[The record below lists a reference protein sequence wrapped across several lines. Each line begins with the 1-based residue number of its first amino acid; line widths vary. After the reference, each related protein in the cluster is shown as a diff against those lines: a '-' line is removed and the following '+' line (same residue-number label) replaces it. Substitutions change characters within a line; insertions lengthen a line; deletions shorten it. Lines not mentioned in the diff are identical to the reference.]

1 MGFNLRMMLRVAL
14 VWAMG
19 VFVVAFTVCLTLG
32 SAGIIPDAPGW
43 YDLVVNHWLGLLIV
57 WVPTALCWL
66 TVSRVGFR
74 RWEVPLAAAA
84 VTSFAAGNTYYVV
97 MMAGGGSLPF
107 PSPADV
113 GYLVFYPL
121 MLSAL
126 VVAVRRH
133 VRGLASSVWLDCAVG
148 SLGAAA
154 VLAVLL
160 SPVLSSALTSSSW
173 LATMVAIAN
182 PLFDLVLVAAV
193 AGIAVVGGSSIGNR
207 WLLLLVGLVVFT
219 AADVVYALQVA
230 ADTYVVGT
238 PLDAGWAIGLALM
251 ALWVDGVERTHRVT
265 ASKSNPAAG
274 KAALV
279 MPLSATAAGLGVL
292 LVSSRVPLSTLA
304 VALAGVTLVAA
315 TARTQV
321 AFRQVAWMADLR
333 RLAATT
339 DDLTGLPNRRSLYAG
354 GHARLVDPGHRRQS
368 LLMLDL
374 DKFKEV
380 NDSLGHHS
388 GDQLL
393 VQVGARLSEH
403 IREGDLLARLG
414 GDEFAV
420 LLEDAGHDEAVDVAV
435 KLRAALAEPF
445 ALGGIT
451 LHTSVS
457 VGIAL
462 FPDHGLDLSSL
473 LRRADIAM
481 YKAKTSGNG
490 QHVYNSVDD
499 ADDATR
505 LQTVEELRNALTT
518 DQLVVHYQPKID
530 LDTGEVN
537 SVEALVRWDHPTR
550 GLLYTD
556 AFLNLVEESGLMPA
570 LTRVVLDLALN
581 QVAAWHAQGRPLTV
595 AVNLSASSLV
605 DDGLPDEVFAMLAA
619 RGVGPGALQLEIT
632 EEFLMV
638 DRERARNILTRLRD
652 GGVQISLDDY
662 GTGYSSLSYLRE
674 LPIDELKLDQSF
686 ILPMANE
693 ARAAALVA
701 STIDL
706 AHSLGLRM
714 VAEGVETEVA
724 YTELRRLGC
733 DQAQGYYMSRPVP
746 AAALDYWLNNR
757 RPTDHPVNIPQPRS
771 AAERDY
777 WLNHPTDQLVK
788 IPQPLPAARL
798 G

>member
-1 MGFNLRMMLRVAL
+1 MTGGGEVRGTRVTFRGAL
-14 VWAMG
+14 VGAMG
-19 VFVVAFTVCLTLG
+19 VFVVAYTVALTLQSMG
-32 SAGIIPDAPGW
+32 VIPVLTGW
-43 YDLVVNHWLGLLIV
+43 FDLVVNHWLGLLTV
-57 WVPTALCWL
+57 WVPAAVGWV
-66 TVSRVGFR
+66 TVVRVGFR

-84 VTSFAAGNTYYVV
+84 VTSYAAGNTYYLA
-97 MMAGGGSLPF
+97 MLAGGGSLPF
-107 PSPADV
+107 PSPADL
-113 GYLVFYPL
+113 GYLGFYPL
-121 MLSAL
+121 MLAAL

-133 VRGLASSVWLDCAVG
+133 MRGLESSVWLDCAVG
-148 SLGAAA
+148 SLGAAT
-154 VLAVLL
+154 VLAVVL
-160 SPVLSSALTSSSW
+160 SPVLSSALTGSSW
-173 LATMVAIAN
+173 LAIVVAVAY
-182 PLFDLVLVAAV
+182 PMFDLVLVAAV
-193 AGIAVVGGSSIGNR
+193 AGVAVLGGRRIGNR
-207 WLLLLVGLVVFT
+207 WLLLLVGMLVFA

-238 PLDAGWAIGLALM
+238 ALDAAWAIGLAVM
-251 ALWVDGVERTHRVT
+251 VLWADGVTR
-265 ASKSNPAAG
+265 AGQGPAQETYQGTG
-274 KAALV
+274 KAALL
-279 MPLSATAAGLGVL
+279 MPVVATAAGLGVL

-304 VALAGVTLVAA
+304 VVLAGVTLVAA

-321 AFRQVAWMADLR
+321 AFRAVAWMADLR
-333 RLAATT
+333 RLASTT
-339 DDLTGLPNRRSLYAG
+339 DDLTGLPNRRALYAE
-354 GHARLVDPGHRRQS
+354 GHARLVEPQRRRLA

-380 NDSLGHHS
+380 NDSLGHQA

-393 VQVGARLSEH
+393 VQVGVSLSGH
-403 IREGDLLARLG
+403 LREGDLLARLG

-445 ALGGIT
+445 ALEDIA

-481 YKAKTSGNG
+481 YKAKTSGTG
-490 QHVYNSVDD
+490 QHVYDRADD
-499 ADDATR
+499 AADATR
-505 LQTVEELRNALTT
+505 LQTVEELRTALTT
-518 DQLVVHYQPKID
+518 DQLVVHYQPKVD

-550 GLLYTD
+550 GLLYPD

-570 LTRVVLDLALN
+570 LTRVVLAQALD
-581 QVAAWHAQGRPLTV
+581 QVARWRAQGRPLIV

-605 DDGLPDEVFAMLAA
+605 DADLPEQIASMLAA
-619 RGVGPGALQLEIT
+619 RSVPPSALQLEIT
-632 EEFLMV
+632 EDFLMA
-638 DRERARNILTRLRD
+638 DRDRAREILTKLRHS
-652 GGVQISLDDY
+652 GVQISVDDY
-662 GTGYSSLSYLRE
+662 GTGYSSLSYLRD
-674 LPIDELKLDQSF
+674 LPVDELKLDRSF
-686 ILPMANE
+686 VFPMADD

-724 YTELRRLGC
+724 YRELARLGC

-746 AAALDYWLNNR
+746 AAELEHWLNR
-757 RPTDHPVNIPQPRS
+757 RHINQPVTTP
-771 AAERDY
+771 
-777 WLNHPTDQLVK
+777 
-788 IPQPLPAARL
+788 
-798 G
+798 

>member
-1 MGFNLRMMLRVAL
+1 MRVTLRVAL

-19 VFVVAFTVCLTLG
+19 LLVIAFTVCLTLG
-32 SAGIIPDAPGW
+32 SAGLIPDAPGW
-43 YDLVVNHWLGLLIV
+43 YDLVVNHWLGLLTV
-57 WVPTALCWL
+57 WVPAAVCWL
-66 TVSRVGFR
+66 TVARVGFR

-84 VTSFAAGNTYYVV
+84 VTSYAVGNTYYLV
-97 MMAGGGSLPF
+97 MMAEGGSLPF

-113 GYLVFYPL
+113 GYLGFYPL

-126 VVAVRRH
+126 VVAVRRY
-133 VRGLASSVWLDCAVG
+133 VRGLGSSVWLDCVVG

-154 VLAVLL
+154 VLAVVL
-160 SPVLSSALTSSSW
+160 SPVVSSALTSSSW
-173 LATMVAIAN
+173 LATVVAVAY
-182 PLFDLVLVAAV
+182 PMFDLVLVAAV
-193 AGIAVVGGSSIGNR
+193 AGVAVLGGRHIGNR
-207 WLLLLVGLVVFT
+207 WLLLLVGLLVFA

-238 PLDAGWAIGLALM
+238 PLDAGWAIGLALL
-251 ALWVDGVERTHRVT
+251 ALWVDGVERTDR
-265 ASKSNPAAG
+265 APAQETTGATG

-279 MPLSATAAGLGVL
+279 VPAVATAAGLGVL
-292 LVSSRVPLSTLA
+292 LVSSRVPLATLA

-315 TARTQV
+315 SARTQV

-333 RLAATT
+333 RLASTT

-354 GHARLVDPGHRRQS
+354 GHARLVDPRHRRQS

-380 NDSLGHHS
+380 NDSLGHHC

-403 IREGDLLARLG
+403 VREGDLLARLG

-445 ALGGIT
+445 ALEDIT

-462 FPDHGLDLSSL
+462 FPDNGLDLGSL

-481 YKAKTSGNG
+481 YRAKTSGSG
-490 QHVYNSVDD
+490 QHVYNSADD

-505 LQTVEELRNALTT
+505 LQTVEELRTALTT

-550 GLLYTD
+550 GLLYPD
-556 AFLNLVEESGLMPA
+556 AFLNLVEESGLMSA

-581 QVAAWHAQGRPLTV
+581 QAAAWHAQGRPLTV

-605 DDGLPDEVFAMLAA
+605 DADLPEQVASMLAA
-619 RGVGPGALQLEIT
+619 RGVPPRCLQLEIT

-638 DRERARNILTRLRD
+638 DRVRAQAILTRLRHS
-652 GGVQISLDDY
+652 GVQISVDDY

-674 LPIDELKLDQSF
+674 LPIDELKLDRSF
-686 ILPMANE
+686 VFPMADD

-714 VAEGVETEVA
+714 VAEGVETEAA
-724 YTELRRLGC
+724 YAELKGLGC
-733 DQAQGYYMSRPVP
+733 DQAQGYFMSRPV
-746 AAALDYWLNNR
+746 
-757 RPTDHPVNIPQPRS
+757 S
-771 AAERDY
+771 AAELDH
-777 WLNHPTDQLVK
+777 WLRTRRAVNGSPYS
-788 IPQPLPAARL
+788 PPRL
-798 G
+798 SSVAHG